1 MGVSHLMD
9 VPPID
14 DFKFPYLT
22 PDYGTERSLA
32 LK

>member
-1 MGVSHLMD
+1 MGVGHLMD
-9 VPPID
+9 VPLAD

-22 PDYGTERSLA
+22 PDYGTERRLA